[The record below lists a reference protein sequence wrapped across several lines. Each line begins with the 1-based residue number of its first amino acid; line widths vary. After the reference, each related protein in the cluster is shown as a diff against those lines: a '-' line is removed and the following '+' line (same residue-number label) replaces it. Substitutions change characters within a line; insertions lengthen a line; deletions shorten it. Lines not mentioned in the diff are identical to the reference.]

1 MKEISRSK
9 LAIETP
15 VNTNPPENENPP
27 DNEKQKSFASLASS
41 GSGTGFGRGKEL
53 TETIWFKVF
62 QMKWWFASLLANIL
76 TFVAFSELTSERGM
90 FLGFGGSTFQES
102 APVFFEVWMHLTHI
116 LTDYALQNSLAAYF
130 GYLLSAKK
138 GYSIVVCGFIQS
150 SVFEKIT
157 FGSKL
162 SFRSIARKPLTR
174 IGGLIAIHTALL
186 LATMFA
192 PTQISTNT
200 FRIDK
205 GTLSCLQY
213 EQLGEYFDRGFP
225 TVEVEMGG
233 AEYVFGTSLG
243 NLRSEEPVDQ
253 TIFAIGPQLLD
264 SAQDGS
270 TIFGNGFVDKIFTTC
285 ICTGRSSPDHLIQ
298 AGALPEIA
306 TTLSANARSLNGVTG
321 LANALR
327 LINGS
332 AIEITSIL
340 TGTGV
345 CGGRNATDPP
355 VPVCKTSIT
364 NLRHAVVEVTYMTD
378 GTPASIATKAVKIRE
393 LGNPANMSWMYFGL
407 ESMLGKESAIRLPPT
422 FPGAGIVV

>member
-9 LAIETP
+9 LVVDGTP
-15 VNTNPPENENPP
+15 VDSKPIEQNALDNKPAEQNDEK
-27 DNEKQKSFASLASS
+27 NEKQKSFASLASS

-53 TETIWFKVF
+53 TETFWFKVF

-76 TFVAFSELTSERGM
+76 TLVAFCELTSERGM

-116 LTDYALQNSLAAYF
+116 LTDFALQNSLAAYF
-130 GYLLSAKK
+130 GYLLSSKK

-150 SVFEKIT
+150 NVFEKIT

-200 FRIDK
+200 FRVDQ

-270 TIFGNGFVDKIFTTC
+270 TIFGKGFVDHIFTNC
-285 ICTGRSSPDHLIQ
+285 ICTGRSSVDHLIQ
-298 AGALPEIA
+298 AGAPAEIA
-306 TTLSANARSLNGVTG
+306 STLSTTVEESL
-321 LANALR
+321 
-327 LINGS
+327 
-332 AIEITSIL
+332 
-340 TGTGV
+340 
-345 CGGRNATDPP
+345 
-355 VPVCKTSIT
+355 
-364 NLRHAVVEVTYMTD
+364 
-378 GTPASIATKAVKIRE
+378 
-393 LGNPANMSWMYFGL
+393 
-407 ESMLGKESAIRLPPT
+407 
-422 FPGAGIVV
+422 